1 MMTTPRF
8 LQGAFAFEGRGL
20 DRPALLHPTLTYT
33 VPEGVT
39 GQVLYLRG
47 GNSSDEVVTL
57 VLVVDGARARWLPI
71 GAKGDM
77 HVSLRVVE
85 DLLAGTTV
93 ELHLAAP
100 AGTTGTA
107 VVDCGLV
114 EV

>member
-8 LQGAFAFEGRGL
+8 LQGAFAFEGQGL
-20 DRPALLHPTLTYT
+20 DKPALLHPSLTYT

-39 GQVLYLRG
+39 GQVLYVRA
-47 GNSSDEVVTL
+47 GNSSDELATV
-57 VLVVDGARARWLPI
+57 VLVFDGAPSRWLPI
-71 GAKGDM
+71 GAKSDM

-85 DLLAGTTV
+85 DLLAGSTV
-93 ELHLAAP
+93 ELHASAP
-100 AGTTGTA
+100 AGASGTL

>member
-1 MMTTPRF
+1 MITTPRF
-8 LQGAFAFEGRGL
+8 LQGAFAFDGQGL
-20 DRPALLHPTLTYT
+20 DKPAPLHPSLTYT

-39 GQVLYLRG
+39 GQVLYVRA
-47 GNSSDEVVTL
+47 GNSSDELVSV
-57 VLVVDGARARWLPI
+57 VLVVDGAPVRWLPV
-71 GAKGDM
+71 GAKADM

-93 ELHLAAP
+93 EVHYTAP
-100 AGTTGTA
+100 AGTSGTL